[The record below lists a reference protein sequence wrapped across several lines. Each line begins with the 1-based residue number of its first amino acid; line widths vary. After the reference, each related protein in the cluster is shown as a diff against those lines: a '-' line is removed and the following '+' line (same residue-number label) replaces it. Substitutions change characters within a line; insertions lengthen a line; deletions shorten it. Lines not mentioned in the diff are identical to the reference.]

1 MKPPRPFAQ
10 GLPIAA
16 HVALL
21 IAAALLVTYVVN
33 VGVIMGLP
41 PRPPGVAPHRVV
53 FDTFERGFAAAKAG
67 KPLPRSDLGDF
78 RIEDSPPRAA
88 GPRPPFTRDFE
99 ALLAARLGAPRD
111 GVAISFERPPADV
124 VIYREV
130 RQLSVRT
137 HGGPPG
143 LAPGAPHGSPPPP
156 PPDTLRSLAPQ
167 SPEVRAVLEAL
178 GTTGASAPP
187 AAPAPPEPPPP
198 PRFEAPAKG
207 VVFFARFVV
216 SAQLPDGRWL
226 VLRQRRTADDLAWL
240 VTAVVAV
247 GGAFAIAL
255 ALGLVFA
262 ARLAAPIR
270 RFADAAQRVGVDPRG
285 EPVPEKGPKELRV
298 AARAVNAMQDR
309 LRSLVADRTEM
320 LAAVAHDLRTP
331 LMRMRLTAEAA
342 EPAVRDAL
350 ARDAEEIDALVASFI
365 AFARDDPARDA
376 RVRLDVAALV
386 QSVVDDHAA
395 AGEPVRYEGEDRV
408 VMTGQPLGLK
418 RMVANLVDNAVR
430 YGGEAQVRVGVAGGS
445 VEIEVK
451 DSGPG
456 IPAERRGDVFEPFV
470 RLAPDKASGAGLGLA
485 VVRSVVR
492 AHGGAVAIDD
502 APGGG
507 ARVRITL
514 PL

>member
-1 MKPPRPFAQ
+1 MITPRKMRQ

-21 IAAALLVTYVVN
+21 IAAALLVTYIVN
-33 VGVIMGLP
+33 VAVIIGLP
-41 PRPPGVAPHRVV
+41 PRPPGVAPHRIV

-67 KPLPRSDLGDF
+67 KAAPRSDLGVF
-78 RIEDSPPRAA
+78 RIEESAPRGM

-99 ALLAARLGAPRD
+99 ALLAARLNLPPTR
-111 GVAISFERPPADV
+111 VTISFERPPAN
-124 VIYREV
+124 VIVYREV
-130 RQLSVRT
+130 RQLAGPSP
-137 HGGPPG
+137 HGGAGAMRDPGPPPVPPPASAA
-143 LAPGAPHGSPPPP
+143 APFPPPP
-156 PPDTLRSLAPQ
+156 P
-167 SPEVRAVLEAL
+167 
-178 GTTGASAPP
+178 APP
-187 AAPAPPEPPPP
+187 SP
-198 PRFEAPAKG
+198 PRFEAGGKG
-207 VVFFARFVV
+207 VVFFTRFVV
-216 SAQLPDGRWL
+216 GAQLPDGRWL
-226 VLRQRRTADDLAWL
+226 VLRQRSTADDFQWL
-240 VTAVVAV
+240 VTAVLAV

-270 RFADAAQRVGVDPRG
+270 RFAEAAQRVGVDPRG
-285 EPVPEKGPKELRV
+285 EPVSEEGPQELRV
-298 AARAVNAMQDR
+298 AARAVNGMQDR

-342 EPAVRDAL
+342 DPALRDAL

-395 AGEPVRYEGEDRV
+395 SGAPARFEGEDRIV
-408 VMTGQPLGLK
+408 IMGQPLGLK
-418 RMVANLVDNAVR
+418 RMVANLVDNAIR
-430 YGGEAQVRVGVAGGS
+430 YGGEANVRVGVVNGA
-445 VEIEVK
+445 VEIEVR
-451 DSGPG
+451 DAGPG
-456 IPAERRGDVFEPFV
+456 VPADRRADVFEPFV
-470 RLAPDKASGAGLGLA
+470 RLAPDRASGAGLGLA

-492 AHGGAVAIDD
+492 AHGGGVVIDD

-507 ARVRITL
+507 ARVIVTL
-514 PL
+514 PI

>member
-1 MKPPRPFAQ
+1 MSAPRKMRQ

-21 IAAALLVTYVVN
+21 IAAALLVTYIVN
-33 VGVIMGLP
+33 VAVIVGLP
-41 PRPPGVAPHRVV
+41 PRPPGVAPHRIV

-67 KPLPRSDLGDF
+67 KPAPRSDLGVF
-78 RIEDSPPRAA
+78 RIEDSAPRGV

-99 ALLAARLGAPRD
+99 ALLAARLSLPPTR
-111 GVAISFERPPADV
+111 VTISFERPPAN
-124 VIYREV
+124 VIVYREV
-130 RQLSVRT
+130 RQLAGPPP
-137 HGGPPG
+137 HGGP
-143 LAPGAPHGSPPPP
+143 GAPLPPPAAAPMPPPP
-156 PPDTLRSLAPQ
+156 P
-167 SPEVRAVLEAL
+167 
-178 GTTGASAPP
+178 APP
-187 AAPAPPEPPPP
+187 VP
-198 PRFEAPAKG
+198 PRFEAGGKG

-216 SAQLPDGRWL
+216 GAQLPDGRWL
-226 VLRQRRTADDLAWL
+226 VLRQRSTADDFRWL
-240 VTAVVAV
+240 VTAVLAV

-270 RFADAAQRVGVDPRG
+270 RFAEAAQRVGVDPRG
-285 EPVPEKGPKELRV
+285 EPVPEEGPQELRV
-298 AARAVNAMQDR
+298 AARAVNGMQDR

-342 EPAVRDAL
+342 DPALRDAL

-395 AGEPVRYEGEDRV
+395 SGAPARFEGEDRIV
-408 VMTGQPLGLK
+408 IMGQPLGLK
-418 RMVANLVDNAVR
+418 RMVANLVDNAIR
-430 YGGEAQVRVGVAGGS
+430 YGGEASVRVGVVNGA
-445 VEIEVK
+445 VEIEVR

-456 IPAERRGDVFEPFV
+456 VPADRRADVFEPFV
-470 RLAPDKASGAGLGLA
+470 RLAPDRASGAGLGLA

-492 AHGGAVAIDD
+492 AHGGAVVIDD

-507 ARVRITL
+507 ARVTVTL
-514 PL
+514 PI

>member
-1 MKPPRPFAQ
+1 MSAPRKMRQ

-21 IAAALLVTYVVN
+21 IAVALLVTYIVN
-33 VGVIMGLP
+33 VAVIVGLP
-41 PRPPGVAPHRVV
+41 PRPPGVAPHRIV

-67 KPLPRSDLGDF
+67 KPAPRSDLGVF
-78 RIEDSPPRAA
+78 RIEDSAPRGV

-99 ALLAARLGAPRD
+99 ALLAARLSLPPTR
-111 GVAISFERPPADV
+111 VTISFERPPAN
-124 VIYREV
+124 VIVYREV
-130 RQLSVRT
+130 RQLAGPPP
-137 HGGPPG
+137 HGGP
-143 LAPGAPHGSPPPP
+143 GAPLP
-156 PPDTLRSLAPQ
+156 
-167 SPEVRAVLEAL
+167 
-178 GTTGASAPP
+178 PP
-187 AAPAPPEPPPP
+187 AAAPMPPPAPPVP
-198 PRFEAPAKG
+198 PRFEAGGKG

-216 SAQLPDGRWL
+216 GAQLPDGRWL
-226 VLRQRRTADDLAWL
+226 VLRQRSTADDFRWL
-240 VTAVVAV
+240 VTAVLAV

-270 RFADAAQRVGVDPRG
+270 RFAEAAQRVGVDPRG
-285 EPVPEKGPKELRV
+285 EPVPEEGPQELRV
-298 AARAVNAMQDR
+298 AARAVNGMQDR

-342 EPAVRDAL
+342 DPALRDAL

-395 AGEPVRYEGEDRV
+395 SGAPARFEGEDRIV
-408 VMTGQPLGLK
+408 IMGQPLGLK
-418 RMVANLVDNAVR
+418 RMVANLVDNAIR
-430 YGGEAQVRVGVAGGS
+430 YGGEASVRVGVVNGA
-445 VEIEVK
+445 VEIEVR

-456 IPAERRGDVFEPFV
+456 VPADRRADVFEPFV
-470 RLAPDKASGAGLGLA
+470 RLAPDRASGAGLGLA

-492 AHGGAVAIDD
+492 AHGGAVVIDD

-507 ARVRITL
+507 ARVTVTL
-514 PL
+514 PI